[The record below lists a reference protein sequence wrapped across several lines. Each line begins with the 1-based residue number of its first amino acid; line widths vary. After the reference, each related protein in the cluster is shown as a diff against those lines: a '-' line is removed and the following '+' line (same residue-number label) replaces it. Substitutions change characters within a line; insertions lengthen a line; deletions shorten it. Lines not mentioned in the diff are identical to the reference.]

1 MQTIRFVV
9 NLQESENLV
18 KSKVAINIK
27 PKDNVITPNNRNA
40 TITLPLGAMLVP
52 VIMKRW
58 PNKPNTIK
66 DVK

>member
-27 PKDNVITPNNRNA
+27 PKDNVITPNKRNA

-52 VIMKRW
+52 VIMKR
-58 PNKPNTIK
+58 
-66 DVK
+66 